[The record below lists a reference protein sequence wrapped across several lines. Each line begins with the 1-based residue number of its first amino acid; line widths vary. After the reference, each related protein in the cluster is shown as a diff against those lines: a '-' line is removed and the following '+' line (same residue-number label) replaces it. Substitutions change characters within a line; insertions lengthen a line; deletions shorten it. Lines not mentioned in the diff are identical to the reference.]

1 MYRNL
6 KVNDGTTGHYQ
17 KLGEVNTSN
26 KVEEHLGTIPV
37 GFDLSLDPVPI
48 TREDLLCFKVRSK
61 VSDKLSGPW
70 LEEYINVYVC
80 CCD

>member
-6 KVNDGTTGHYQ
+6 KVNDGTTGHCQ
-17 KLGEVNTSN
+17 NLGEGNTSN
-26 KVEEHLGTIPV
+26 KVEEPLGTIPV
-37 GFDLSLDPVPI
+37 GFDLSPDPVPI
-48 TREDLLCFKVRSK
+48 TREDLLCFNVRSK